1 MKKISLFLFFV
12 MSFTQLVYP
21 SFAMDD
27 ELPPAAKIT
36 GNKLHIHTELM
47 GLLEEG
53 RHLRQSI
60 INKLKEDEIGEITI
74 EGKISLLG
82 NTLKDIAALNLKNLR
97 TLNLML
103 FIQGDNEQKN
113 KSFLQALFKQSNPNL
128 TIQMSSIGP
137 DGPFVLDSF
146 KP

>member
-1 MKKISLFLFFV
+1 MKKASLLLVFI
-12 MSFTQLVYP
+12 MSFTQLVDP

-27 ELPPAAKIT
+27 ELPHGAKTT
-36 GNKLHIHTELM
+36 GNTLHLHTEKVII
-47 GLLEEG
+47 EG
-53 RHLRQSI
+53 EGSHLKQSI
-60 INKLKEDEIGEITI
+60 IDKLKEDEIAEITI

-128 TIQMSSIGP
+128 IIQMSSIGP
-137 DGPFVLDSF
+137 DGPFVIDSF

>member
-1 MKKISLFLFFV
+1 MKKISLLLVFII
-12 MSFTQLVYP
+12 SFTQFIDP
-21 SFAMDD
+21 SFAMED
-27 ELPPAAKIT
+27 ELPHGARII
-36 GNKLHIHTELM
+36 GNTLHLNTEQVII
-47 GLLEEG
+47 EG
-53 RHLRQSI
+53 EGGHLRQPI
-60 INKLKEDEIGEITI
+60 VDKLKKDEIGEITI

-82 NTLKDIAALNLKNLR
+82 HTLQDIAALNLKNLR

-113 KSFLQALFKQSNPNL
+113 KNFLQALFKQSNPNL

-137 DGPFVLDSF
+137 DGPFVIDSF